1 MARKKGVITQAD
13 AADLR
18 EKTKKIS
25 EDEKRKFADLIQ
37 HRIDNNTV
45 ILINS
50 QRDKAEQIKRF
61 MERLERDRKNY

>member
-1 MARKKGVITQAD
+1 MAKKKGVITQAD

-18 EKTKKIS
+18 EKTKKIG
-25 EDEKRKFADLIQ
+25 EEVKRKFAHLIP

-50 QRDKAEQIKRF
+50 QRDKAEQINRF
-61 MERLERDRKNY
+61 MAKLERDRKNY

>member
-18 EKTKKIS
+18 EKTKKIG

-61 MERLERDRKNY
+61 MAKLERDRKNY

>member
-18 EKTKKIS
+18 EKTKKIG
-25 EDEKRKFADLIQ
+25 EEVKRKFADLIP

-50 QRDKAEQIKRF
+50 HRDKTEQINRF
-61 MERLERDRKNY
+61 MAKLERDRRNY

>member
-1 MARKKGVITQAD
+1 MAKKKGVITQAD

-18 EKTKKIS
+18 EKTKKIG
-25 EDEKRKFADLIQ
+25 EEVKRKFADLIP

-50 QRDKAEQIKRF
+50 QRDKAEQINRF
-61 MERLERDRKNY
+61 MAKLERDRKNY

>member
-1 MARKKGVITQAD
+1 MAKKKGVITQAD

-18 EKTKKIS
+18 EKTKKIG
-25 EDEKRKFADLIQ
+25 EEVKRRFADLIP

-50 QRDKAEQIKRF
+50 QRDKAEQINRF
-61 MERLERDRKNY
+61 MAKLERDRKNY

>member
-18 EKTKKIS
+18 EKTKKIG
-25 EDEKRKFADLIQ
+25 EEVKRKFADLIP

-50 QRDKAEQIKRF
+50 HRDKAEQINRF
-61 MERLERDRKNY
+61 MAKLERDRRNY

>member
-18 EKTKKIS
+18 EKTKKIG
-25 EDEKRKFADLIQ
+25 EEVKRKFADLIP

-50 QRDKAEQIKRF
+50 QMDKAEQINRF
-61 MERLERDRKNY
+61 MAKLERDRKNY

>member
-18 EKTKKIS
+18 EKTKKIG
-25 EDEKRKFADLIQ
+25 EEVKRKFADLIP

-50 QRDKAEQIKRF
+50 QRDKVEQINRF
-61 MERLERDRKNY
+61 MAKLERDRKNY

>member
-61 MERLERDRKNY
+61 MAKLERDRKNY

>member
-18 EKTKKIS
+18 EKTKKIG
-25 EDEKRKFADLIQ
+25 EEVKRKFVDLIP

-50 QRDKAEQIKRF
+50 QRDKAEQINRF
-61 MERLERDRKNY
+61 MAKLERDRKNY